1 MKSGNEG
8 IFKDEGKFDVVIEQ
22 GKIVKK
28 VLTSI
33 MANVQWVVIL

>member
-22 GKIVKK
+22 AENSKESINP
-28 VLTSI
+28 VLWQ
-33 MANVQWVVIL
+33 M